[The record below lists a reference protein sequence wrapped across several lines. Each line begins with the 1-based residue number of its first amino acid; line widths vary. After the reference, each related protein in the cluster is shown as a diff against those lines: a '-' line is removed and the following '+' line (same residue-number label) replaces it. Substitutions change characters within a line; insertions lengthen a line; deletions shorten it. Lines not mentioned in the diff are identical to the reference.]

1 MPIKVILESLY
12 SKRDRNGNCYWAFRY
27 TDTATGKQVV
37 GNISGGESNIR
48 SMLRPLGL
56 DSETVHSTITEIPIR
71 EFNRLTKPGLMP
83 DARRKS
89 LRSTSET
96 SSATRHDGQSIR

>member
-1 MPIKVILESLY
+1 MPIKAILESLY

-56 DSETVHSTITEIPIR
+56 DSENAYQTITEIPIR
-71 EFNRLTKPGLMP
+71 EFNRLTKPWGYAGCTAEELAQYVR
-83 DARRKS
+83 DFLS
-89 LRSTSET
+89 
-96 SSATRHDGQSIR
+96 H

>member
-1 MPIKVILESLY
+1 MRVPPEPIKAILESIY

-27 TDTATGKQVV
+27 TDTATGKQVT

-56 DSETVHSTITEIPIR
+56 DSETTYSTIIEMPIR
-71 EFNRLTKPGLMP
+71 EFNKLTKPWGY
-83 DARRKS
+83 AGC
-89 LRSTSET
+89 TSEELAKYVRT
-96 SSATRHDGQSIR
+96 KLAE